1 MYTIEELSNSIEN
14 HCKGLP
20 LDFQPQGLYAP
31 ICYIMEDGGK
41 RMRPLL
47 TLLSANIY
55 GEHIEKAINAAIA
68 IEVFHN
74 FTLLHDDIMDKASL
88 RRGRQTVHVKWNE
101 NSAILSGDAMLI
113 LAYQTLCGGCNTES
127 LYAQLEEFN
136 KVSMEVC
143 QGQQYDM
150 EFESRSAV
158 RMDEY
163 LEMIR
168 LKTAVLMASAL
179 KMGAIAQ
186 GASVQQQQ
194 AVYDFGINLGLA
206 FQIQDDLL
214 DTYGDKS
221 TFGKAI
227 GGDIAVGKQTFLRIA
242 AIERADDKTK
252 QTLCDSR
259 DYNQVRAIYDSM
271 DISSVAIQAIESYF
285 AKAMLSLESCTQDGS
300 RLEVIRQYADVLLK
314 RER

>member
-1 MYTIEELSNSIEN
+1 MYTIEELSNFIESN
-14 HCKGLP
+14 CKALP
-20 LDFQPQGLYAP
+20 LDCQPQGLYTP
-31 ICYIMEDGGK
+31 IQYIMEDGGK

-55 GEHIEKAINAAIA
+55 GDQIEKAMNAAIA
-68 IEVFHN
+68 IEIFHN
-74 FTLLHDDIMDKASL
+74 FTLLHDDIMDKAPL

-113 LAYQTLCGGCNTES
+113 LAYKTLCGGEMTDN
-127 LYAQLEEFN
+127 LYGLLEEFN

-150 EFESRSAV
+150 EFESRDNVA
-158 RMDEY
+158 MDEY
-163 LEMIR
+163 MEMIR

-179 KMGAIAQ
+179 KMGAIAL
-186 GASVQQQQ
+186 GASAQQQQ
-194 AVYDFGINLGLA
+194 AIYDFGINLGLA

-221 TFGKAI
+221 TFGKSI

-242 AIERADDKTK
+242 AIDRAGE
-252 QTLCDSR
+252 QMRETLIHSR
-259 DYNQVRAIYDSM
+259 DYDQVRAIYDSLN
-271 DISSVAIQAIESYF
+271 ISSVAHCEVERYF
-285 AKAMLSLESCTQDGS
+285 AKAMQSLEACTEDGS
-300 RLEVIRQYADVLLK
+300 RLEVIRKYADMLLK